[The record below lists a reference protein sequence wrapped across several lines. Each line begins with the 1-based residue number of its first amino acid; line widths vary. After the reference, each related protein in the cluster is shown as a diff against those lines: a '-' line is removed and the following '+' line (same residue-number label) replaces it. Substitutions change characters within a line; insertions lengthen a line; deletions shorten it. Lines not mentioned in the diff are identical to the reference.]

1 MDSKTIFSV
10 KDSDFRTYSTAELIK
25 EVASKEINKQEAF
38 SLEEVLNSLTP
49 AKRKFAKM
57 IVELSRR
64 TDIKERFSVTSS
76 REVYRYFKPILGS
89 LEYEEF
95 WVVFLNQSNK
105 VIRRMRISSGGI
117 SETAV
122 DIRLILKNAIQCN
135 ASGMILAHNHP
146 SGNNRPSSA
155 DDNFTKKIKEASRLM
170 DIRVLD
176 HLIICEESFF
186 SYADE
191 GKIEVAPKGAVSFV
205 GRRPSVSGSC

>member
-1 MDSKTIFSV
+1 MDTKTIFSV
-10 KDSDFRTYSTAELIK
+10 KDSDFRAYSTAELIK

-64 TDIKERFSVTSS
+64 TDITERFSVTSS
-76 REVYRYFKPILGS
+76 RDVYRYFKPILGS

-155 DDNFTKKIKEASRLM
+155 DDSFTKKIKEASRLM
-170 DIRVLD
+170 DVRVLD
-176 HLIICEESFF
+176 HLIICEECYF

-191 GKIEVAPKGAVSFV
+191 GKL
-205 GRRPSVSGSC
+205 

>member
-191 GKIEVAPKGAVSFV
+191 GKI
-205 GRRPSVSGSC
+205 

>member
-1 MDSKTIFSV
+1 MDTKTIFSV

-64 TDIKERFSVTSS
+64 TDITERFSVTSS
-76 REVYRYFKPILGS
+76 RDVYRYFKPILGS

-155 DDNFTKKIKEASRLM
+155 DDSFTKKIKEASRLM
-170 DIRVLD
+170 DVRVLD
-176 HLIICEESFF
+176 HLIICEECYF

-191 GKIEVAPKGAVSFV
+191 GKM
-205 GRRPSVSGSC
+205 

>member
-1 MDSKTIFSV
+1 MDNINFINSNIFNAMDSKTIFSV

-76 REVYRYFKPILGS
+76 RDVYRYFKPVLGS

-95 WVVFLNQSNK
+95 WVAFLSQSNK

-122 DIRLILKNAIQCN
+122 DVRLILKNAIQCN
-135 ASGMILAHNHP
+135 ASAMILAHNHP

-191 GKIEVAPKGAVSFV
+191 GKI
-205 GRRPSVSGSC
+205 

>member
-10 KDSDFRTYSTAELIK
+10 KDSDFRTYSTADLIK

-64 TDIKERFSVTSS
+64 TDIQEHFSVTSS
-76 REVYRYFKPILGS
+76 RDVYRYFKPILGS

-95 WVVFLNQSNK
+95 WVVFLSQSNK

-135 ASGMILAHNHP
+135 ACGMILAHNHP
-146 SGNNRPSSA
+146 SGNNRPSNA
-155 DDNFTKKIKEASRLM
+155 DDIFTKKIKEASRLM
-170 DIRVLD
+170 DVRVLD
-176 HLIICEESFF
+176 HLIICEESYF

-191 GKIEVAPKGAVSFV
+191 GKI
-205 GRRPSVSGSC
+205 